1 MALNEQQKTQLRNTW
16 DLLYVREKR
25 GRVGADLFIS
35 LFREHP
41 KYRQQFRSF
50 KDDHDLAALAETAK
64 LKAHGFRVVATIN
77 NLIETL
83 DDPALFVEQLK
94 NMARTHH
101 LHGVTRDSFGDMAP
115 ILLATFGNHIGGK
128 FTPKAREAWVAAY
141 NFIVDTLVAEYVVIG
156 RESGTE

>member
-1 MALNEQQKTQLRNTW
+1 MKLG
-16 DLLYVREKR
+16 V
-25 GRVGADLFIS
+25 DLFIS

-50 KDDHDLAALAETAK
+50 KDDHDLAALAKTTK
-64 LKAHGFRVVATIN
+64 LKAHGFRVVSTIN

-101 LHGVTRDSFGDMAP
+101 GHGVTRNSFGDLAP

-128 FTPKAREAWVAAY
+128 FTPKARDAWVAAY
-141 NFIVDTLVAEYVVIG
+141 NFIVDSVCAEYEVIN
-156 RESGTE
+156 RESGSSGSSPEK